1 MRKNVPD
8 ERTQPSMLPAS
19 FPTCAATSA
28 AGDVGVMF
36 FLLRMAFWL
45 GLVLILL
52 PSGSSQQA
60 PANQVGASDAISAAS
75 ATVGD
80 LRQFCAR
87 QPDACTVGSHVA
99 TQLGYKAQAC
109 AKMLYEFLTEAL
121 APKETGSVARG
132 GIPGSGKSAADK
144 SVADKASQNTL
155 TPADLTPAWR
165 GPAPR
170 KDAKH
175 SA

>member
-1 MRKNVPD
+1 
-8 ERTQPSMLPAS
+8 MLPAS
-19 FPTCAATSA
+19 FPTQAATYA
-28 AGDVGVMF
+28 AGDLGLMF

-52 PSGSSQQA
+52 PGGSSHQV
-60 PANQVGASDAISAAS
+60 PAESTVGATDAISAAS

-80 LRQFCAR
+80 VRQFCTR

-99 TQLGYKAQAC
+99 TQLGYKAQAG

-121 APKETGSVARG
+121 ARKDTAPRETGSIQTGNATHS
-132 GIPGSGKSAADK
+132 IKSAMDK
-144 SVADKASQNTL
+144 SPLDKSSQNTL

-165 GPAPR
+165 GPTPR

-175 SA
+175 TA